1 MMNERNPDGKDI
13 RFIDS
18 RYNDLFHIPDGGC
31 IEVHYQHNDE
41 TVIKPCTFLD
51 AYHTSV
57 GTNVFHICEFAEVM
71 ERNGN
76 TYAPEAE
83 ITAEQAAWQVG
94 KNKFLILQTC
104 DDGYDYTLF
113 DKDYKEIDG
122 GQLDMPELTMNQ
134 ARSEILDDFKLGKRE
149 LRTADYD
156 QIVELAEQVE
166 MQSFQ
171 NQTVDTNMGKM
182 PIEDYREIVAMQH
195 GFDSYEDMY
204 NQGIRLGDGRDKA
217 PDPMGELA
225 NKLDRFAESIDPYEY
240 KDQVDDVEAN
250 VADIKKDLE
259 AGNFAPYREY
269 LDMVI
274 DETDDKATIKTAN
287 TLKQELDKAVPKKE
301 SVLKKLASKA
311 EHTHTDKPKTNDRDS
326 R

>member
-31 IEVHYQHNDE
+31 IEVHYQYNDE

-76 TYAPEAE
+76 TYTPEAE

-94 KNKFLILQTC
+94 KDKFLILQTC

-166 MQSFQ
+166 MQAFE
-171 NQTVDTNMGKM
+171 NQTVDTNMGRM

-195 GFDSYEDMY
+195 GFDSYEDMHS
-204 NQGIRLGDGRDKA
+204 QGVRIGNGMD
-217 PDPMGELA
+217 
-225 NKLDRFAESIDPYEY
+225 ID
-240 KDQVDDVEAN
+240 
-250 VADIKKDLE
+250 VA
-259 AGNFAPYREY
+259 
-269 LDMVI
+269 
-274 DETDDKATIKTAN
+274 
-287 TLKQELDKAVPKKE
+287 KE
-301 SVLKKLASKA
+301 SVLDKLTQKVV
-311 EHTHTDKPKTNDRDS
+311 HTHTDKPKATERDS